1 MNVADLRARLLQA
14 RMVLARLGWVNLL
27 AGLCFAAGLTA
38 CVLLLPGLTGQL
50 ADRQAELTELQAK
63 LRREA
68 HQAPAAP
75 LVQSNLAAFR
85 GTLGDV
91 RQAEQAVR
99 TIFAEAD
106 GQLLALDEAEYKL
119 SYERAGGFYA
129 YSLQMP
135 VKGSYLAIRIFCERV
150 LLALPFAALDDI
162 AFKRRTAGETTLDVK
177 LHFTLYL
184 DGPPDYGAG
193 IAATSGRLEAG
204 R

>member
-1 MNVADLRARLLQA
+1 MNFADLRMRLLEARLI
-14 RMVLARLGWVNLL
+14 LARLGWVNLL
-27 AGLCFAAGLTA
+27 AGICFAAGLGA
-38 CVLLLPGLTGQL
+38 CVLLLPELSGRL

-68 HQAPAAP
+68 HQAPSAP

-99 TIFAEAD
+99 TIFSEAD

-135 VKGSYLAIRIFCERV
+135 VKGGYLAMRIFCERV

-162 AFKRRTAGETTLDVK
+162 AFKRRAAGETTLDVK

-193 IAATSGRLEAG
+193 IAATNGRVEAG